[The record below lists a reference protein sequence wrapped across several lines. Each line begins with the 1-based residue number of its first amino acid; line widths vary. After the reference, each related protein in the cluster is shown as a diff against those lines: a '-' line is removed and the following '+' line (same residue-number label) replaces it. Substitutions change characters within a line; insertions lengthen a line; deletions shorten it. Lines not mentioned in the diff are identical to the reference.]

1 MARVNV
7 IGSFLRSM
15 PGRMISGLLLTNL
28 ILGSILI
35 VGVMHFVRQDY
46 QAQFVN
52 NVRSQAYTIATLIGQ
67 DTSRARVD
75 ALLADIRLGGQVI
88 YVEFSETNFAA
99 PAANGYKFKE
109 DFFFGEDGDGSYSLA
124 VPITDS
130 AGIQR
135 GTLRLSYDETYVTE
149 NIKHLY
155 HLGFVLAFV
164 YMWTLLLI
172 TATLSLRLT
181 NPLTQLQRKSREV
194 ASGQLHQTLS
204 VASKLPEIVSL
215 ANDLEF
221 MRQQLVRHGEEI
233 TAQESRYRT
242 ILENLT
248 EGVIIIN
255 PNCQIENLNPAAQRM
270 FGYSFDEALGVSFYQ
285 FSDDESLLLGSCATL
300 LGGRAQTFN
309 AKRKNGETFPM
320 QLSITSFQHGDK
332 KLMAAVVQDISERKA
347 YEDNLTVM
355 AYYDPLTGLPN
366 RRLFHDRLTQ
376 AVAQAERHS
385 KLIAI
390 FFLDLDRFKSIN
402 DTLGHETGDQ
412 LLQAV
417 ADRLTSV
424 VRKCDTVARLGGDE
438 FTVLLDEIANVQ
450 EAEVVAQKIIESFA
464 MAFMV
469 GGQELFISTSIG
481 ITVYPFDANN
491 IDTLVKNAD
500 TAMYHAKQEGRNN
513 YQLYASEMNATAAEK
528 LNMENA
534 LRKAVVQND
543 LRLYYQ
549 PQIQLHFQPQVEQ
562 HNGEIIGA
570 EALVRWEHPEL
581 GLIYPDRFIPLA
593 EESGLIIPLGE
604 WVLRTAC
611 EQNKAWQAAGLPPMS
626 IAVNLSPRQLQ
637 HPKLVAQI
645 EHLLK
650 VTGLDPAWLELE
662 ITESMILH
670 NTDKIIGTLHDIKR
684 MGIRISI
691 DDFGTGHSS
700 LSNLQRLPVDS
711 VKIDR
716 SFVRNITSDPN
727 DAAIAVAV
735 IEMAHNMGLRV
746 IAEGVETWEQMAFLQ
761 AHKCNVMQGFYFSK
775 AVPVN
780 EFEALVLSDINARN
794 PLRLE

>member
-1 MARVNV
+1 
-7 IGSFLRSM
+7 
-15 PGRMISGLLLTNL
+15 
-28 ILGSILI
+28 
-35 VGVMHFVRQDY
+35 
-46 QAQFVN
+46 
-52 NVRSQAYTIATLIGQ
+52 
-67 DTSRARVD
+67 
-75 ALLADIRLGGQVI
+75 
-88 YVEFSETNFAA
+88 
-99 PAANGYKFKE
+99 
-109 DFFFGEDGDGSYSLA
+109 
-124 VPITDS
+124 
-130 AGIQR
+130 
-135 GTLRLSYDETYVTE
+135 
-149 NIKHLY
+149 
-155 HLGFVLAFV
+155 
-164 YMWTLLLI
+164 
-172 TATLSLRLT
+172 
-181 NPLTQLQRKSREV
+181 
-194 ASGQLHQTLS
+194 
-204 VASKLPEIVSL
+204 
-215 ANDLEF
+215 
-221 MRQQLVRHGEEI
+221 
-233 TAQESRYRT
+233 
-242 ILENLT
+242 
-248 EGVIIIN
+248 
-255 PNCQIENLNPAAQRM
+255 
-270 FGYSFDEALGVSFYQ
+270 
-285 FSDDESLLLGSCATL
+285 
-300 LGGRAQTFN
+300 
-309 AKRKNGETFPM
+309 
-320 QLSITSFQHGDK
+320 
-332 KLMAAVVQDISERKA
+332 
-347 YEDNLTVM
+347 
-355 AYYDPLTGLPN
+355 
-366 RRLFHDRLTQ
+366 
-376 AVAQAERHS
+376 
-385 KLIAI
+385 
-390 FFLDLDRFKSIN
+390 
-402 DTLGHETGDQ
+402 
-412 LLQAV
+412 
-417 ADRLTSV
+417 
-424 VRKCDTVARLGGDE
+424 
-438 FTVLLDEIANVQ
+438 
-450 EAEVVAQKIIESFA
+450 
-464 MAFMV
+464 
-469 GGQELFISTSIG
+469 
-481 ITVYPFDANN
+481 
-491 IDTLVKNAD
+491 
-500 TAMYHAKQEGRNN
+500 
-513 YQLYASEMNATAAEK
+513 
-528 LNMENA
+528 